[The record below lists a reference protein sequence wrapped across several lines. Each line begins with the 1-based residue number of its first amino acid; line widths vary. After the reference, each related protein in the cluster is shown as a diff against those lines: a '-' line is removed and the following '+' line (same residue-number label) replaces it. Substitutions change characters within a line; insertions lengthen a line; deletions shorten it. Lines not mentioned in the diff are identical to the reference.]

1 MKKLLILPVLAL
13 LVSACG
19 HKDGEVTIHLP
30 ENYGEKSVVVSHLTI
45 DNMFSAT
52 RQEDLEIKY
61 DTLEVKDGVAYLPI
75 DKSGASRYEIESP
88 VVTRMSAEF
97 YAAPGEKLEVTV
109 KSFDPLDYTVK
120 GSPLMEDLMAF
131 KAVTVP
137 IQQEYLNLITT
148 AEDVTEAEAKAI
160 MDRYD
165 AAVKKFVKENP
176 KSHVVPFVIP
186 DLSGDDFKALYD
198 KMTAEAKESILMP
211 YAIAYNRQVEKMVR
225 ERDAEAARH
234 AKMSSGTV
242 TAPGFT
248 LPDLNGRKVSLSD
261 YKGRWVVLDFWGSWC
276 GWCIKGFPAL
286 KKAYADYGDKI
297 VIIGID
303 CNESEAEWRA
313 GVKAHDLPW
322 LQLYNGNESKL
333 YTDYNIEGFPTK
345 VIINPEGKIVDVT
358 TGEDP
363 AFFTR
368 LAEFVRK

>member
-1 MKKLLILPVLAL
+1 MLAL
-13 LVSACG
+13 LSGACG

-30 ENYGEKSVVVSHLTI
+30 ENYDETRVVVSHVTI
-45 DNMFSAT
+45 DNMFSAK
-52 RQEDLEIKY
+52 RQEDLQIKY
-61 DTLEVKDGVAYLPI
+61 DTLEVKDGVAYLSI

-88 VVTRMSAEF
+88 IMTRMSAEF
-97 YAAPGEKLEVTV
+97 YAAPGETLEVSV
-109 KSFDPLDYTVK
+109 KSFEPLDYTVK
-120 GSPLMEDLMAF
+120 GSPLMEDMMAF
-131 KAVTVP
+131 KAVADP
-137 IQQEYLNLITT
+137 IQQEYINLITT
-148 AEDVTEAEAKAI
+148 VEDVSEGEAKAI

-165 AAVKKFVKENP
+165 AAVKKFVKDNP
-176 KSHVVPFVIP
+176 KSHLVPFVIP

-198 KMTAEAKESILMP
+198 KMTSEAKESILMP
-211 YAIAYNRQVEKMVR
+211 YAIAYNRQVEEMVK

-242 TAPGFT
+242 TAPAFT
-248 LPDLNGRKVSLSD
+248 LPDLQGKKVSLSD
-261 YKGRWVVLDFWGSWC
+261 FKGRWVVLDFWGSWC

-303 CNESEAEWRA
+303 CNESESEWRA
-313 GVKAHDLPW
+313 GVKEHALPW
-322 LQLYNGNESKL
+322 LQLYNGNDRQL

-363 AFFTR
+363 AFFSR
-368 LAEFVRK
+368 LSDFVGK